1 MKTTKLKIS
10 LLFSLAL
17 TVVLLVAAVTT
28 KAADSTSE
36 ITNVT
41 LTEDGVLSWE
51 GDAPCYEIYLRS
63 EDDNESFYLENGK
76 KSVNLNDEFFNFTS
90 MNQITIYAKKDRD
103 TQFDP
108 IVHYDLYFA
117 YDDTSA
123 NPVYTV
129 TQPSGT
135 ITDVVLAKDGNV
147 TWNSDALWFYTTS
160 DGTVTYPSTHK
171 YDTVDDF
178 LYRNSGDVVE
188 YSIIS
193 TLETGH
199 YAPGELA
206 APLDKYS
213 FYVKRDTT
221 GADPVYTVVE
231 PIEPLDIEVSIS
243 AAEGVD
249 VKVDS
254 EHVSSRGY
262 SLITAFPSEKPDG
275 FDEDYLEPLNAGE
288 WYYVALELAAADG
301 YFFNDGITVNV
312 NGGEGEYEID
322 QANVGKRNST
332 IVVYTKVKAT
342 GAAQSTLGFTGV
354 ENIEAVT
361 KNVGESVTLPVV
373 TKDGYDFSKWVVVDT
388 DGNEVEGAQ
397 SYNEG
402 ATFTFGTD
410 DCILKAVWTEK
421 ETPAIK
427 GNADETPV
435 IKENVDETPKTGDTS
450 ALYLFA
456 VLMAISAVAV
466 TVSGKKIKVR

>member
-28 KAADSTSE
+28 KAADSTGE

-213 FYVKRDTT
+213 FYV
-221 GADPVYTVVE
+221 
-231 PIEPLDIEVSIS
+231 
-243 AAEGVD
+243 
-249 VKVDS
+249 
-254 EHVSSRGY
+254 
-262 SLITAFPSEKPDG
+262 
-275 FDEDYLEPLNAGE
+275 
-288 WYYVALELAAADG
+288 
-301 YFFNDGITVNV
+301 
-312 NGGEGEYEID
+312 
-322 QANVGKRNST
+322 
-332 IVVYTKVKAT
+332 
-342 GAAQSTLGFTGV
+342 
-354 ENIEAVT
+354 
-361 KNVGESVTLPVV
+361 
-373 TKDGYDFSKWVVVDT
+373 
-388 DGNEVEGAQ
+388 
-397 SYNEG
+397 
-402 ATFTFGTD
+402 
-410 DCILKAVWTEK
+410 
-421 ETPAIK
+421 
-427 GNADETPV
+427 
-435 IKENVDETPKTGDTS
+435 
-450 ALYLFA
+450 
-456 VLMAISAVAV
+456 
-466 TVSGKKIKVR
+466 